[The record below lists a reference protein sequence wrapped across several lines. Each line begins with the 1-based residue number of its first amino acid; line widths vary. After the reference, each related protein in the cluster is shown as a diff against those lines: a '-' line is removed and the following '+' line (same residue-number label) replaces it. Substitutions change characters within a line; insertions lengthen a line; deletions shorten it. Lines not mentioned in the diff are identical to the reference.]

1 MRAVVQRV
9 SRAKVT
15 VDDELLGEIG
25 PGLLVF
31 LGVGAEDA
39 PSDGTYLAQKIV
51 NLRIFED
58 ETAKMNVSAL
68 ERKLP
73 LLIISQF
80 TLYGDCRHGR
90 RPSFSE
96 AALPELGEKLY
107 EAFCHEVMN
116 YGLIVAQGRFGS
128 HMAVEL
134 INDGPVTILLDSKNL
149 RAVQNAGGHHETAI
163 H

>member
-15 VDDELLGEIG
+15 VDSEMLGEIG

-31 LGVGAEDA
+31 LGVGSEDTL
-39 PSDGTYLAQKIV
+39 SDGIYLAQKIV

-58 ETAKMNVSAL
+58 ESGKMNVSAL

-96 AALPELGEKLY
+96 AALPELGDKLY
-107 EAFCHEVMN
+107 EAFCNEVLI
-116 YGLIVAQGRFGS
+116 YGLTVAKGRFGS
-128 HMAVEL
+128 HMVVEL
-134 INDGPVTILLDSKNL
+134 INDGPVTILLDSNRL
-149 RAVQNAGGHHETAI
+149 F
-163 H
+163 